1 MVFFGNA
8 GQPIPGLRS
17 DGPLQG
23 SRRHRRLHENTKAPV
38 KVPFWLSTAVMM
50 IVLLFLTLSGWGL
63 PMKWIATGEI
73 FRRKF
78 TYVWSGI
85 GDSFNAGVA
94 KMVLVS
100 VLLFAVFAAVVGVLR
115 WFTAAL
121 NGVERNVFRILI
133 VLLSLFPLSAAA
145 TAFVMVVRLTLDMG
159 TTPKRLLGLAF
170 TAGGI
175 MVVSGCLWLFSR
187 FPRRPEPNN
196 TLMEISETA
205 AK

>member
-1 MVFFGNA
+1 MV
-8 GQPIPGLRS
+8 
-17 DGPLQG
+17 
-23 SRRHRRLHENTKAPV
+23 
-38 KVPFWLSTAVMM
+38 

-100 VLLFAVFAAVVGVLR
+100 VLLFAVFAGVVGVLR
-115 WFTAAL
+115 WFTAGL
-121 NGVERNVFRILI
+121 NRIERGVFRVLI
-133 VLLSLFPLSAAA
+133 VLLGLFPLSAAA

-159 TTPKRLLGLAF
+159 TTPNRLMGLGC
-170 TAGGI
+170 TAGGV
-175 MVVSGCLWLFSR
+175 MVISGCLWLFLRFQRKPGAEPDAAPNSR
-187 FPRRPEPNN
+187 PPSQLSTSPEVQSSDSQRTSAPGGYG
-196 TLMEISETA
+196 
-205 AK
+205 